1 MDFTIPKPLEEL
13 RDRVSAFVR
22 EKIIPFEKDPRWGH
36 HGIPE
41 DLRRDLNNA
50 AKEAGLLGINSPEEF
65 GGKGFSHFEQAVVFE
80 AAGYSILGPIALH
93 FHAPDEGNIHMLDV
107 IATPAQRKKYLSRLA
122 TGEVRSC
129 FAMTEPDG
137 GAGADPLLLKT
148 RAVPDGNGYV
158 INGRKWLI
166 TGAEGAAFAIIMA
179 RTGDGPADCTM
190 FLTEL
195 PNPAFKISRVLGTM
209 DTSFMGGHAVID
221 IENLRVTGE
230 DILGEVGQG
239 FK

>member
-41 DLRRDLNNA
+41 DLRRDLNA
-50 AKEAGLLGINSPEEF
+50 TAKEAGLLGINSPEEF

-107 IATPAQRKKYLSRLA
+107 IATPAQRKKYLARLA
-122 TGEVRSC
+122 TGE
-129 FAMTEPDG
+129 A
-137 GAGADPLLLKT
+137 
-148 RAVPDGNGYV
+148 
-158 INGRKWLI
+158 W
-166 TGAEGAAFAIIMA
+166 AA
-179 RTGDGPADCTM
+179 R
-190 FLTEL
+190 E
-195 PNPAFKISRVLGTM
+195 RV
-209 DTSFMGGHAVID
+209 A
-221 IENLRVTGE
+221 
-230 DILGEVGQG
+230 
-239 FK
+239 